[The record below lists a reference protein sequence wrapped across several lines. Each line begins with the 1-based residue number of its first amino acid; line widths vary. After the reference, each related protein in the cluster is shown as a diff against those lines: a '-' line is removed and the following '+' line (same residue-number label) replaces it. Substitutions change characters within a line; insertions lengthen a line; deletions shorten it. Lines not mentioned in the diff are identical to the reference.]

1 MDNRITNKI
10 QNVKRDMEEI
20 ISNIYKEKFW
30 IDYYGAYDIN
40 PDNLVFWICVETDV
54 LKEQLKVDKSL
65 ISELRSLLTK
75 YDYPEKSIDAVFIGF
90 ESQETV
96 DKESGGDWY
105 LYFK

>member
-10 QNVKRDMEEI
+10 QNVKRDTEGI
-20 ISNIYKEKFW
+20 ISNICKEKFW
-30 IDYYGAYDIN
+30 IDYYGAYHIN

-54 LKEQLKVDKSL
+54 LKEQLKADKSL
-65 ISELRSLLTK
+65 ISEFRNLLTK
-75 YDYPEKSIDAVFIGF
+75 YDYPEKSRDAVFIGF

-105 LYFK
+105 LHFK